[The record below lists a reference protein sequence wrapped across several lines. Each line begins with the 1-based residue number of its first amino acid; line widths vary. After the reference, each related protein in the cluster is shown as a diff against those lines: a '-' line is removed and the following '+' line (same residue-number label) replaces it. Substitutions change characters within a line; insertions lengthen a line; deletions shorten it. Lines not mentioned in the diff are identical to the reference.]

1 MTLAV
6 LAALLLVGFLFGKLG
21 PSDPT
26 EAPEREDFRLALR
39 VLGWLLWLGCLS
51 YAIGKTLA
59 GGFGWLWLLMPIVL
73 LGPLLRPLYLVDELL
88 VPFGLVRA
96 TYRTMLVM
104 MWWSAERR
112 GHALLYAYR
121 AFLRA
126 PSHRDLRADEAY
138 LEERAK
144 KLSGG
149 AVSLIA
155 AALQLTQREGLAA
168 AVPLVRCLD
177 SVDETVKPGWA
188 MAVAQ
193 ELQLV
198 DLLRLGDWSKIRAL
212 TQACQQSPLIA
223 FVDACAKVFVPT
235 LPGAPSGPIEP
246 PPSRDRLYW
255 LWLRAPQKQHLLWL
269 LDKVQDE
276 KPQAAGNAVQTASEL
291 PTDKPKLEAALTALG
306 KLWKI
311 EPHLVGPEHLR
322 KVGLLWDAALSDK
335 DTERLV
341 MTRALTLT
349 VPGSEQ
355 KALLALRSQVVETL
369 RSYLGGGQ
377 MPIVKLFPEGRM
389 PSQGVLAEAVLA
401 VRAELLEQF
410 ESATNQLEERTTDQR
425 SLPWLDEWRE
435 WAAIRDAYQR
445 IEDFGGSEA
454 RRLAWTSLHRQANNW
469 ACWLWNARGEKVLAN
484 AVFRFLLRESLAL
497 GDDRTAQLAKKN
509 VGSGL

>member
-1 MTLAV
+1 MILAV
-6 LAALLLVGFLFGKLG
+6 LAALLLLYWLFGRPA
-21 PSDPT
+21 PSDSHK
-26 EAPEREDFRLALR
+26 APERQELRLALR

-51 YAIGKTLA
+51 YALGRTLD
-59 GGFGWLWLLMPIVL
+59 GGFGWLWLLLPLGL
-73 LGPLLRPLYLVDELL
+73 LGPLLRPLYLVDDLL
-88 VPFGLVRA
+88 VPRGLVRF
-96 TYRTMLVM
+96 TYRAMLVL
-104 MWWSAERR
+104 MWWSPERR

-126 PSHRDLRADEAY
+126 PRHRDLRTDEAY

-149 AVSLIA
+149 AVSLVA
-155 AALQLTQREGLAA
+155 AALLLAQREGLAA

-177 SVDETVKPGWA
+177 SVDDTVKPGWA

-193 ELQLV
+193 ELVLV
-198 DLLRLGDWSKIRAL
+198 ELMRLGEWSKVRVL
-212 TQACQQSPLIA
+212 TAQGPGSPLLD
-223 FVDACAKVFVPT
+223 FVDACARVFVPT
-235 LPGAPSGPIEP
+235 LPGDPAGPIEP

-255 LWLRAPQKQHLLWL
+255 LWLKAPQKQHLLWL
-269 LDKVQDE
+269 LDKAQDH
-276 KPQAAGNAVQTASEL
+276 KPQAAGNAVPTASEL

-306 KLWKI
+306 TLWKI

-322 KVGLLWDAALSDK
+322 KVGLLWDAALCDK
-335 DTERLV
+335 DTERLLL
-341 MTRALTLT
+341 TRALSLSI
-349 VPGSEQ
+349 PGSEH
-355 KALLALRSQVVETL
+355 KALSSLRTQVVETL

-377 MPIVKLFPEGRM
+377 LPIARLFPEGRL
-389 PSQGVLAEAVLA
+389 PSQGVLVDAVLA

-410 ESATNQLEERTTDQR
+410 ESATGQLEERTTDQR
-425 SLPWLDEWRE
+425 ALPWLDEWRE

-445 IEDFGGSEA
+445 LEDFGGSEA

-469 ACWLWNARGEKVLAN
+469 ACWLWNARSEKVLAN